1 MNCKEC
7 GAPLLESDKV
17 CNRCGAET
25 KGQTGSEFRWNIYD
39 FPKPRKTEEIDF
51 DWGSGERPEG
61 PSLEFD
67 LFKEIGEMAPEEQT
81 PDYGKFFTFNKKN
94 EEFQQLLNRE
104 YEKLESLQ
112 GLILP
117 VVEPV
122 IEPVQEMVVE
132 PVVEPVVFAEDPAP
146 VVVSEDPEI
155 EEEPVI
161 VTIPEPEPEPT
172 PIPEPEPEPIPIPEP
187 EPEVGQIPP
196 AEPEPAPT
204 PTPDPPLWFETTE
217 QEEEPERE
225 KRGGCIS
232 RVLLILI
239 ILFLVAEVLALGIK
253 YFWPDSIAADKVTD
267 VQIVMSETLDDWV
280 ERAAAFFAGLASGGA
295 EEMEEPNEELPLD
308 PEAEDPETPGSN
320 SEPEVVAPDPAP
332 AADKAALVQSQLS
345 VNENIK
351 TVRAN
356 TALAYLSGT
365 DYRVSDINGSKPIEN
380 NIWTNGTGGAVRY
393 YDQEIVST
401 LIEFDS
407 LWNRYVNGGGDQV
420 LALTK
425 EGSKAYNNV
434 SSYSKVGKVQQ
445 EFTLLEIGEIRKG
458 SNGFYVWAYEEIKE
472 VGGTTTTYKKYH
484 WIYQLEPV
492 GDEMKIVNYY
502 RY

>member
-7 GAPLLESDKV
+7 GAPLLEGDKV

-25 KGQTGSEFRWNIYD
+25 KGQMGSEFRWNIYD

-51 DWGSGERPEG
+51 DWGSGERSENS
-61 PSLEFD
+61 SLEFD
-67 LFKEIGEMAPEEQT
+67 LLKEIGEMNPEDQT

-104 YEKLESLQ
+104 YEKLNGLESLA
-112 GLILP
+112 LP
-117 VVEPV
+117 IEEP
-122 IEPVQEMVVE
+122 E
-132 PVVEPVVFAEDPAP
+132 A
-146 VVVSEDPEI
+146 VVVSEEPEA
-155 EEEPVI
+155 EEELEI
-161 VTIPEPEPEPT
+161 VTIPEPEVV
-172 PIPEPEPEPIPIPEP
+172 PEPEPETVPIQEP
-187 EPEVGQIPP
+187 EQAVTSMPV
-196 AEPEPAPT
+196 
-204 PTPDPPLWFETTE
+204 PPLWFETE
-217 QEEEPERE
+217 DAEEEEPERE

-232 RVLLILI
+232 RALLILI
-239 ILFLVAEVLALGIK
+239 ILFLAAEVVALGIK
-253 YFWPDSIAADKVTD
+253 YFLPDSEAADRVTD

-280 ERAAAFFAGLASGGA
+280 ERAAAFFAGLRSGGEEEPEEPD
-295 EEMEEPNEELPLD
+295 EEMPVD
-308 PEAEDPETPGSN
+308 PEGETPEVTGPD
-320 SEPEVVAPDPAP
+320 SEPETAVPDPAP

-351 TVRAN
+351 TVRSN
-356 TALAYLSGT
+356 TSLVYLSST
-365 DYRVSDINGSKPIEN
+365 DYKISDINGSKPIEN
-380 NIWTNGTGGAVRY
+380 NIWTDGTGGDVRY

-407 LWNRYVNGGGDQV
+407 LWNQYVNGGGDQV

-434 SSYSKVGKVQQ
+434 SSYSKVGRVQQ
-445 EFTLLEIGEIRKG
+445 EFTLLEIGEIRIG
-458 SNGFYVWAYEEIKE
+458 SNGFYVWSYEEIKE
-472 VGGTTTTYKKYH
+472 VEGATTIYKKYH